1 MQYTLDTLTT
11 YRTGCNELD
20 WMIDRVNVSDMSDEN
35 GLYFIGEF
43 KGNMPYRM
51 LQNAQAWLEKKAG
64 KRFAE
69 GYAETDGE
77 TFHLAISLR
86 TGSMKSTAT
95 QATFYISYVA
105 ESK

>member
-1 MQYTLDTLTT
+1 MQYTADTLTT
-11 YRTGCNELD
+11 YRTGCKEID
-20 WMIDRVNVSDMSDEN
+20 WMIDRAKVSDMSDAD

-43 KGNMPYRM
+43 RGNMPYRM
-51 LQNAQAWLEKKAG
+51 LTNAQLWLEQKAG
-64 KRFAE
+64 KRFAT

-77 TFHLAISLR
+77 TFHLAISLE

-95 QATFYISYVA
+95 QARFYISYVA